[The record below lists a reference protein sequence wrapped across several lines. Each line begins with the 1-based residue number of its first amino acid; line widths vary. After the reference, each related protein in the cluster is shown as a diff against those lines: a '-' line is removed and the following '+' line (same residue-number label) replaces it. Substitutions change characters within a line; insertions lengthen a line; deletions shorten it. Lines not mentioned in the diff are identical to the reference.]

1 MGMPENSL
9 LFLLQFFIVH
19 GFELSLHTHALKLVS
34 TPSWVL
40 ASWNCSCPAK
50 IALLHTTSP
59 HCQDFEDYGEHKCA
73 VETQIGVIDSSC
85 TSSG

>member
-1 MGMPENSL
+1 MLENSF

-19 GFELSLHTHALKLVS
+19 HFELSLHTCALKLVS

-40 ASWNCSCPAK
+40 DSWNCSCPAK
-50 IALLHTTSP
+50 LALLHTISP
-59 HCQDFEDYGEHKCA
+59 RCQDFEDYGEHKCA
-73 VETQIGVIDSSC
+73 VETQVDVIDSSC